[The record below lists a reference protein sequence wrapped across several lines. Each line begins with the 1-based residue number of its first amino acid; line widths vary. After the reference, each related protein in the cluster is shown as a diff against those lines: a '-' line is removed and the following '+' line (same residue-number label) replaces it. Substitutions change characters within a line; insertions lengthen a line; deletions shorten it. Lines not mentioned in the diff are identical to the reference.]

1 VNASVLDEEYKLKI
15 SDVGVIDVLLDLIGS
30 ETESIEIKELC
41 YSIISNLCQGCNKNK
56 KQFRSKGG
64 VDYIIQ
70 SLKNP
75 DIITSERNSLYTL
88 SVLDCLWNSVLGN
101 KKSESLFLDN
111 EVDYSDI
118 RDSMY

>member
-1 VNASVLDEEYKLKI
+1 M
-15 SDVGVIDVLLDLIGS
+15 
-30 ETESIEIKELC
+30 
-41 YSIISNLCQGCNKNK
+41 
-56 KQFRSKGG
+56 
-64 VDYIIQ
+64 DYIIQ